1 LRPHSAPAAL
11 PGAFTRALRW
21 YTLKNENLRMKL
33 QSISLRDLGEKW
45 VQRQI
50 ADDPAILGLGDLVL
64 KDRERRQPRAGRLDL
79 LLQDPESLKRY
90 EVEIQLGATDE
101 SHIIRTIE
109 YWDNERKLYPQHEHA
124 AVIVAEDI
132 TSRFRN
138 VIALFNGAIPL
149 IALKMTG
156 YRIGAEHALT
166 FVRVLDEIR
175 LGLVEDD
182 EPVSE
187 PADRAMWEFSRGSET
202 SLAMTD
208 HLLRLV
214 NEVEPKAV
222 LNYNRN
228 YIGLKVGGAPLNFVT
243 FLPRK
248 AHVIMAI
255 KLPRNQS
262 TDNLLDDVG
271 LVTLAYES
279 SVRQYR
285 LRIDAQPSE
294 NQRDVLLGLA
304 RRARESFGRSS
315 E

>member
-1 LRPHSAPAAL
+1 M
-11 PGAFTRALRW
+11 
-21 YTLKNENLRMKL
+21 LKNENLCMKL
-33 QSISLRDLGEKW
+33 QSITLRDLGEKW

-50 ADDPAILGLGDLVL
+50 ADDPTILGLGDLVL

-109 YWDNERKLYPQHEHA
+109 YWDHERKLYPQYEHA

-202 SLAMTD
+202 SLGMTD
-208 HLLRLV
+208 QLLRLV

-228 YIGLKVGGAPLNFVT
+228 YIGLKAGGAPLNFVT

-255 KLPRNQS
+255 KLPRDQS

-304 RRARESFGRSS
+304 RRARESFGRPS